1 MFSSQARRV
10 MYNISGV
17 STTNG
22 FSPPVGQRCPHPGH
36 LCACSY
42 SRSLRHGSELRG
54 SRSGGKDR
62 HRLQPSGESNL
73 RGHLWGHLRG
83 SAAPRLPAERLGG
96 ELAFPPNGKAAGG
109 SGNRGVHRGVLR
121 PKAKEGRQRRAAPT
135 TRGRCNESTPRSDG
149 RRASLICAN
158 TSRMFRLPTSSS
170 GSPPSSF
177 KGQALQGS
185 TRGGKLLSGLR
196 TEFGRHPSSRGLDP
210 AQLLSSEC
218 GPTLAAA
225 PPSSDQ
231 RPPQQATLSS
241 LLSAPS
247 DV

>member
-73 RGHLWGHLRG
+73 RGHLRGHLRG
-83 SAAPRLPAERLGG
+83 SAAPRLPAERLGE

-135 TRGRCNESTPRSDG
+135 THGRCNESTPRSDG
-149 RRASLICAN
+149 
-158 TSRMFRLPTSSS
+158 
-170 GSPPSSF
+170 
-177 KGQALQGS
+177 
-185 TRGGKLLSGLR
+185 GGLLSFAQ
-196 TEFGRHPSSRGLDP
+196 TRHGCSASQR
-210 AQLLSSEC
+210 
-218 GPTLAAA
+218 AAA
-225 PPSSDQ
+225 DP
-231 RPPQQATLSS
+231 RPLPLRDKPYRAPRAAENYSRACAQNLGDTHPQG
-241 LLSAPS
+241 
-247 DV
+247 V